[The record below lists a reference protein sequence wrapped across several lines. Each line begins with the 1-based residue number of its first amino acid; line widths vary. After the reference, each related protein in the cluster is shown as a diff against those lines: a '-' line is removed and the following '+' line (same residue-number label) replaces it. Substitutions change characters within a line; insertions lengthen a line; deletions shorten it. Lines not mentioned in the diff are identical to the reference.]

1 MTSSKLIN
9 YTTREFMSENELELY
24 ATKQDEIFTPKVIDE
39 FKKAGMLRR
48 VLTRI
53 WNKIML
59 SKDLKNGDKKKVNF
73 NNQEVL
79 LVRNNNNLSAFSN
92 LCPHMNL
99 PLEMGQITPD
109 NEFLCP
115 FHVSKFCLKTGAV
128 KKWVLTIAEWVPDEA
143 KELAKAIKEIPLDLL
158 PIMDKD
164 DHIWL
169 GLN

>member
-1 MTSSKLIN
+1 MCI
-9 YTTREFMSENELELY
+9 R
-24 ATKQDEIFTPKVIDE
+24 D
-39 FKKAGMLRR
+39 R
-48 VLTRI
+48 
-53 WNKIML
+53 
-59 SKDLKNGDKKKVNF
+59 
-73 NNQEVL
+73 
-79 LVRNNNNLSAFSN
+79 
-92 LCPHMNL
+92 NL

-115 FHVSKFCLKTGAV
+115 FHDSKFCLKTGAV
-128 KKWVLTIAEWVPDEA
+128 KKWVLTSAEWVPDEA